1 MKSNYCN
8 NKVQINNNGEQEI
21 RGDWQVLQE
30 KPGTSAKVSHLFA
43 FHVWHIQ
50 SWKVVLMM
58 MSLALRRPRFGGL
71 ALATLAIFAQ
81 RHHRHCNFTCKRLKY
96 ETLRWLWGYDPSI
109 DPLHPKGGLQVFKV
123 SREAKRFH
131 VFGWFLWRVV
141 AAISVACSF
150 NWYGATLEPHHRALE
165 MQKGFRQ
172 LNRIPFTRCCLPLL
186 PLQSSNERPPSTTK
200 LGSVSFV
207 RSHGQ
212 LTFKLDRVPWHHKV
226 IDWSMIQLSIW
237 SKTIIFQA
245 PIASQLEHATSWCPA
260 WYAILSNCYLLSSV
274 NLLLLDIM
282 SIGFSSQDIGM

>member
-1 MKSNYCN
+1 MCDTSNLGRSFWWWW
-8 NKVQINNNGEQEI
+8 VLHWGDLGLEVWFSQSLH
-21 RGDWQVLQE
+21 RGITD
-30 KPGTSAKVSHLFA
+30 TAISHAKGWNTKHS
-43 FHVWHIQ
+43 
-50 SWKVVLMM
+50 
-58 MSLALRRPRFGGL
+58 GG
-71 ALATLAIFAQ
+71 
-81 RHHRHCNFTCKRLKY
+81 Y
-96 ETLRWLWGYDPSI
+96 DSYDPSI
-109 DPLHPKGGLQVFKV
+109 DPLHPKGGLHVFKV

-131 VFGWFLWRVV
+131 VVFGWFLWRVV
-141 AAISVACSF
+141 AAISVACSL

-207 RSHGQ
+207 GSHGQ
-212 LTFKLDRVPWHHKV
+212 LTLKLDRVPWHHKV